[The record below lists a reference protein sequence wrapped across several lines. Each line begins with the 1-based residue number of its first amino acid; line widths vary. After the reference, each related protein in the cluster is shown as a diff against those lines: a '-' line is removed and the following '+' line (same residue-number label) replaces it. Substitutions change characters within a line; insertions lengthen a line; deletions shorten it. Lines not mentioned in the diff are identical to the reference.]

1 LLQDDEST
9 AVWDS
14 WGAAWRDVV
23 VLDGENKAVYVYNL
37 TDHNL
42 SDPANY
48 SHLKAVLVA
57 VAQGAELPAEP

>member
-37 TDHNL
+37 
-42 SDPANY
+42 NY